1 MKNTMKN
8 GIRVSFNLKYLYL
21 NYNINFQV
29 ESRPKTGG
37 VNRINNEITLKFNK
51 STIFDANSKTPD
63 LSEEN
68 RKF

>member
-1 MKNTMKN
+1 MKN
-8 GIRVSFNLKYLYL
+8 GIQVIFNLKYLYL
-21 NYNINFQV
+21 NYDINVHV

-51 STIFDANSKTPD
+51 STIFDTNSKTPD

-68 RKF
+68 CKF